1 MDRSRSPTA
10 VDRALSASSRSG
22 VMSGTSSGG
31 SWKLPCQPRWSF
43 AAVSS
48 GVVLTLDTSP
58 SGLLR
63 RVGGIPAGFGRE
75 GKDSD
80 SRPGND
86 GGGCREGDAASGGL
100 SVRDCEGQS
109 RRHVISGRTWVF
121 DPLGCAVSR
130 LRGHRRDPFGVCQR
144 GIMFCG
150 ATKRIFALR
159 RRRPERD
166 CPLHAA
172 NDAATLRLLT
182 RGYRGVSPAH
192 GSLRTRVF
200 PRTRGGVLCVPREDG
215 PETEKSCN

>member
-1 MDRSRSPTA
+1 
-10 VDRALSASSRSG
+10 
-22 VMSGTSSGG
+22 
-31 SWKLPCQPRWSF
+31 
-43 AAVSS
+43 
-48 GVVLTLDTSP
+48 VVLTLDTSP

-63 RVGGIPAGFGRE
+63 RVGGIPAGFGGR

-86 GGGCREGDAASGGL
+86 EWWVPRGGRRLGWAIG
-100 SVRDCEGQS
+100 RDCEGQR
-109 RRHVISGRTWVF
+109 RRHVISRRTWVF
-121 DPLGCAVSR
+121 GALGCAVSR
-130 LRGHRRDPFGVCQR
+130 LRGPRRDPFGVCQR

-172 NDAATLRLLT
+172 NDGATLRLLT

-192 GSLRTRVF
+192 GSLRTRGF
-200 PRTRGGVLCVPREDG
+200 QGRAGGFCAFREKMG
-215 PETEKSCN
+215 QRQKN